1 MPLYK
6 KSGPIVHGGEFLATR
21 TVAQE
26 YFFFREN
33 SDDQVG
39 RGCYAASS
47 SPLAPP
53 IVRRRRGATRRGLP
67 TSTLGQKAA
76 RYIPFL
82 FRDMV
87 LALKRSIVVIPSFK
101 KVFHDAEWRASG
113 LPSQG
118 TMPCM
123 IPTTTSNQCLD
134 YPAALSTWIQKF
146 TFFTD
151 IVYWFCL

>member
-6 KSGPIVHGGEFLATR
+6 KSGPIVHGGEFLARR
-21 TVAQE
+21 TAAQE
-26 YFFFREN
+26 YIFFREN

-53 IVRRRRGATRRGLP
+53 IVQRRRDATRRGLP
-67 TSTLGQKAA
+67 STLGQKAA

-82 FRDMV
+82 FRDMA

-113 LPSQG
+113 LPSLG
-118 TMPCM
+118 ILC
-123 IPTTTSNQCLD
+123 
-134 YPAALSTWIQKF
+134 PA
-146 TFFTD
+146 
-151 IVYWFCL
+151 

>member
-1 MPLYK
+1 MSLYK

-113 LPSQG
+113 LPS
-118 TMPCM
+118 
-123 IPTTTSNQCLD
+123 
-134 YPAALSTWIQKF
+134 
-146 TFFTD
+146 
-151 IVYWFCL
+151 